1 MALPIK
7 RSLPSLS
14 EITSPSVGLPKTL
27 RTSLEN
33 TQSCPCKIRARGLT
47 TIPAIEGIQRPI
59 PHSPSQRFRA
69 SNRPTVNAQ
78 VSFRAFRL
86 RSGQAPSRTER
97 LGKPRHRR
105 EGRRLSERAVS
116 ESNLS
121 FSHNPEMSPDLRI
134 KLRLGR
140 RLRSTRQ
147 NRKRV
152 ENWMLNIER

>member
-47 TIPAIEGIQRPI
+47 TIPAMVKQTSNAQRPTSNVQLAIATIRVAQLPNIERPSVI
-59 PHSPSQRFRA
+59 PSPSTSLRTGSVEESLEIKSRD
-69 SNRPTVNAQ
+69 
-78 VSFRAFRL
+78 VS
-86 RSGQAPSRTER
+86 S
-97 LGKPRHRR
+97 
-105 EGRRLSERAVS
+105 
-116 ESNLS
+116 
-121 FSHNPEMSPDLRI
+121 LRI

-140 RLRSTRQ
+140 RLHST
-147 NRKRV
+147 
-152 ENWMLNIER
+152 